1 MCKPL
6 SHFIRN
12 AQVVQLY
19 RNSLRVVAKA
29 PIDSQAELRLEVR
42 RQFQAGT
49 TADESV
55 HDFLLSQGRLR
66 LIELEQM
73 IHLARGN

>member
-19 RNSLRVVAKA
+19 RNSLRIIAKA
-29 PIDSQAELRLEVR
+29 PADSRAELRAEVR
-42 RQFQAGT
+42 RQFQGGKNV
-49 TADESV
+49 DENV
-55 HDFLLSQGRLR
+55 HEFLLSQGRQR
-66 LIELEQM
+66 LIEFEQM
-73 IHLARGN
+73 IHLAKRA

>member
-29 PIDSQAELRLEVR
+29 PRDSQAELRLEVR
-42 RQFQAGT
+42 RQFRA
-49 TADESV
+49 ASNVDDSV
-55 HDFLLSQGRLR
+55 HEFLLSQGRQR

-73 IHLARGN
+73 IHLAKGD